1 MIFHVKINVWFM
13 PFPLFNITYCI
24 LPGMSRTRFP
34 FISPVL
40 WLLLVVPIEIGHL
53 NFMFYINHPRYWFQS
68 HALKWRLMIVT
79 AYQISGKSTVCL
91 TVCSDWQLRKHQSF
105 ALLALYGRWIPLT
118 SQWCKKKN
126 HAILCQGTKWP
137 PFRWRTFQIHFLE
150 WRYSYF
156 ESKFIEI
163 CSQLSN

>member
-1 MIFHVKINVWFM
+1 MLHPSRDVKDTFPVYTTSVMAIVGGSYWNR
-13 PFPLFNITYCI
+13 PFKFYVLHK
-24 LPGMSRTRFP
+24 
-34 FISPVL
+34 SP
-40 WLLLVVPIEIGHL
+40 
-53 NFMFYINHPRYWFQS
+53 YRYWFQS
-68 HALKWRLMIVT
+68 HALKWRLMIVP

-105 ALLALYGRWIPLT
+105 ALLALYGRWIPIT
-118 SQWCKKKN
+118 SQWCKKKI
-126 HAILCQGTKWP
+126 HAIRCQGTKWP
-137 PFRWRTFQIHFLE
+137 PFHWRTFQIHFLE